1 VEARAAPARADAK
14 KPPAPRGPAR
24 LGGQAGRRGP
34 SAHHGG
40 EDEAARLA
48 NPTTSP
54 PPPRSSRPCSRRPQC
69 ASTNSSALARTPIHT
84 NAIASQSFMASAYAM
99 EADANLNAIPLT
111 NGGQHRQAAARNF
124 STPASPRHFKNP
136 AAARRR
142 RTRWRTRPPWHRA
155 DRDDPELVFRLN
167 VHRGALFPCGPT
179 RLRSRRRPS
188 AARR

>member
-1 VEARAAPARADAK
+1 MGNMRALGISLIVAGLALVGGGR
-14 KPPAPRGPAR
+14 PAR

-84 NAIASQSFMASAYAM
+84 NATASQSFMASAYAM
-99 EADANLNAIPLT
+99 EADANLNA
-111 NGGQHRQAAARNF
+111 
-124 STPASPRHFKNP
+124 
-136 AAARRR
+136 
-142 RTRWRTRPPWHRA
+142 
-155 DRDDPELVFRLN
+155 
-167 VHRGALFPCGPT
+167 
-179 RLRSRRRPS
+179 S
-188 AARR
+188 A